1 MLLLTK
7 ADLLTE
13 AQLAFVQAQT
23 RGKCD
28 GDLPVFFYS
37 VHPALAPL
45 KEELVEQLLMSLRR
59 GCGEAT
65 GRSLPPTLGGGGAG
79 SRDNLEEGPPV
90 TE

>member
-59 GCGEAT
+59 GRGEAT
-65 GRSLPPTLGGGGAG
+65 GAILTSHSWRRRRGQPG
-79 SRDNLEEGPPV
+79 
-90 TE
+90 